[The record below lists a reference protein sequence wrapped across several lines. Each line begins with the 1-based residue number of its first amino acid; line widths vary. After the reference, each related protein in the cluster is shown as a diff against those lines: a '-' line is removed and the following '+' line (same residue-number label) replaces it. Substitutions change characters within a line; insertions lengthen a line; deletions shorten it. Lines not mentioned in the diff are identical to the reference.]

1 MTRKPRQMRLYC
13 FALVIILLVAPS
25 AHSKELDFS
34 TITCSAFLQSGQA
47 NMAALIMWLLG
58 YHAGKTG
65 IIPFQDDSS
74 PGSYGWRLGAYC
86 KQHPDRNLIEASE
99 EILSV
104 FDHGP

>member
-34 TITCSAFLQSGQA
+34 TTTCSAFLQSGQA

-65 IIPFQDDSS
+65 IIPFQDSS
-74 PGSYGWRLGAYC
+74 GPYAWRLGAYC

-104 FDHGP
+104 IDRGL